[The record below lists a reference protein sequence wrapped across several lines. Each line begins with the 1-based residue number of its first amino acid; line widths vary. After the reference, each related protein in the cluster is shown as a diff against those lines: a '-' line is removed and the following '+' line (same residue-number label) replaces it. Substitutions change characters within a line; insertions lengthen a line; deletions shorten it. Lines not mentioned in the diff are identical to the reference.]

1 MGRAMSDRPL
11 PHTPS
16 AGEIATDI
24 ERLSARLMAQ
34 HGISYNGRHYQ
45 YRAHRHGELADAV
58 KHALA
63 QHAPRATEVA
73 TPAQRQLMSTLG
85 ITLREGVYYSGGYS
99 YDRLSDALAYADL
112 KAIP

>member
-73 TPAQRQLMSTLG
+73 TPAPAPAHEHAGDHAARRGLLLGRIQL
-85 ITLREGVYYSGGYS
+85 
-99 YDRLSDALAYADL
+99 
-112 KAIP
+112 